1 MTTEE
6 FSNEFDV
13 LVDSYRRFKDFD
25 NKQNLDSLDFNEY
38 EKSVFLTQ
46 AQEDLIT
53 SYYTGRNQTG
63 YSFEATEENRR
74 ILNELVETQK
84 STTKISNSS
93 KISTDSVFFQLP
105 ENKDLWYIVYE
116 AAGLEDPNLKCTGR
130 QEVLVVPTT
139 HDNYQKTIRNPFR
152 RPNERRVLRLDLKG
166 NVVELVS
173 KYNISDYIIRYVSK
187 PEPIILATLP
197 NNLKINGVNV
207 KTECKINTVLQ
218 RTILERAVEIAII
231 SKIGITNNQT
241 K

>member
-93 KISTDSVFFQLP
+93 NISTDSVFFQLP